1 MNYLII
7 GGSKS
12 GKSEVG
18 ERIALTL
25 NRNEVTYIATMNPY
39 DREDE
44 ERIEKH
50 KKSREGFNFKTLE
63 VPRDLDSVINMINCK
78 DTVLI
83 DSITSLLTNEMFVEN
98 YLIKN
103 PSHKILSDIKQVMN
117 NAKNV
122 IIVSDYIFN
131 DAIQY
136 DEITENFKK
145 ELAII
150 NRGLAN
156 YCENVIECSFGL
168 IKYIKHKEKLTL

>member
-1 MNYLII
+1 MII

-18 ERIALTL
+18 EKIALTL
-25 NRNEVTYIATMNPY
+25 SRNKVIYIATMNPY
-39 DREDE
+39 DKEDE
-44 ERIEKH
+44 DRIEIH
-50 KKSREGFNFKTLE
+50 KKSREGLNFKTLE
-63 VPRDLDSVINMINCK
+63 VTRDLDSVINTINCK

-83 DSITSLLTNEMFVEN
+83 DSITSLLTNEMFN
-98 YLIKN
+98 ANDIIKN
-103 PSHKILSDIKQVMN
+103 PSHKILNDIKQVMN
-117 NAKNV
+117 NVKNV
-122 IIVSDYIFN
+122 VIVSDYIFN

-150 NRGLAN
+150 NRGLTK

-168 IKYIKHKEKLTL
+168 IKYIKHEEK

>member
-18 ERIALTL
+18 EKIALTL
-25 NRNEVTYIATMNPY
+25 SRNKVIYIATMNPY
-39 DREDE
+39 DKEDE
-44 ERIEKH
+44 DRIERH
-50 KKSREGFNFKTLE
+50 KKSREGLNFKTLE
-63 VPRDLDSVINMINCK
+63 VTRDLDSVINTINCK

-83 DSITSLLTNEMFVEN
+83 DSITSLLTNEMFNANEI
-98 YLIKN
+98 IKN
-103 PSHKILSDIKQVMN
+103 PSHKILSNLKQIMN

-168 IKYIKHKEKLTL
+168 IKYIKHEEK

>member
-1 MNYLII
+1 M
-7 GGSKS
+7 
-12 GKSEVG
+12 
-18 ERIALTL
+18 
-25 NRNEVTYIATMNPY
+25 
-39 DREDE
+39 
-44 ERIEKH
+44 
-50 KKSREGFNFKTLE
+50 
-63 VPRDLDSVINMINCK
+63 DSVINIINCK

-83 DSITSLLTNEMFVEN
+83 DSITSLLTNEMFN
-98 YLIKN
+98 ANDIIKN
-103 PSHKILSDIKQVMN
+103 PSHKILSNLKQIMN

-122 IIVSDYIFN
+122 ITVSDYIFN

-168 IKYIKHKEKLTL
+168 IKYIKHEEKVTL

>member
-18 ERIALTL
+18 ERVALTL
-25 NRNEVTYIATMNPY
+25 NRNEVIYIATMNPY
-39 DREDE
+39 DKEDE

-50 KKSREGFNFKTLE
+50 KKSREGLNFNTLE
-63 VPRDLDSVINMINCK
+63 VPRDLDSVINIINCK

-98 YLIKN
+98 HIIKN
-103 PSHKILSDIKQVMN
+103 PSHKILSNLKQIMN

-122 IIVSDYIFN
+122 ITVSDYIFN

-136 DEITENFKK
+136 DEITESFKK

-168 IKYIKHKEKLTL
+168 IKYIKHEEKVTL

>member
-1 MNYLII
+1 MVNQKL
-7 GGSKS
+7 
-12 GKSEVG
+12 
-18 ERIALTL
+18 ERKIALTL
-25 NRNEVTYIATMNPY
+25 NRNEAIYIATMNPY

-63 VPRDLDSVINMINCK
+63 VPRDLDSVINIINCK

-98 YLIKN
+98 HIIKN
-103 PSHKILSDIKQVMN
+103 PSHKILSNLKQIMN

-122 IIVSDYIFN
+122 ITVSDYIFN

-136 DEITENFKK
+136 DEITESFKK

-168 IKYIKHKEKLTL
+168 IKYIKHEEKVTL